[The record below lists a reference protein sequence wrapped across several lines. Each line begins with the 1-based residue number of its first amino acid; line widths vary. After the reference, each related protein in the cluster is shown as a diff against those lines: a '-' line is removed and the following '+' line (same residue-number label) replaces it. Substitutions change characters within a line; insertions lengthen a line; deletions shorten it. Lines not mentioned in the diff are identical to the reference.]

1 MDESKTECAYQLR
14 LKDNQN
20 TELIKDIQKKAKGE
34 KEQLAKTITS
44 LQQDIDTIKRENDS
58 VMSKVKV
65 GNEKTLLEQSD
76 MYKNKLVFEYDKYD
90 KMENAYNKMKD
101 INKKKTEELENSIEE
116 RVVKIKNEFD
126 SKLLQYEDEVK
137 AREKQSEDK
146 IKAVEEILKQTEE
159 DADKEI
165 LEIKTKYEIE
175 LKKEKESNVKVDILL
190 LYYNLRDRYLDI
202 FILQLLGELG
212 ILKKKH
218 IAVHKDLEDQKQSIS
233 YMNSEHSRLETVIKV
248 KVSTGCRY
256 SLYLALTFL
265 SKISN
270 LLCLKL

>member
-248 KVSTGCRY
+248 KVSTECRY

>member
-1 MDESKTECAYQLR
+1 MWKPLLNFVDNSTQDKLNETYPFALEILITKSELEEKNFLIDDLKQKVDESKTECAYQLR

-65 GNEKTLLEQSD
+65 GNERTLLEQSD

-175 LKKEKESNVKVDILL
+175 LKKEKESNVKVDI
-190 LYYNLRDRYLDI
+190 N
-202 FILQLLGELG
+202 
-212 ILKKKH
+212 
-218 IAVHKDLEDQKQSIS
+218 
-233 YMNSEHSRLETVIKV
+233 
-248 KVSTGCRY
+248 
-256 SLYLALTFL
+256 
-265 SKISN
+265 
-270 LLCLKL
+270 

>member
-190 LYYNLRDRYLDI
+190 LYYNLRDRYLDT

-265 SKISN
+265 S
-270 LLCLKL
+270 

>member
-190 LYYNLRDRYLDI
+190 LYYNLRDRYLDT

-248 KVSTGCRY
+248 KLSTGCRY

-265 SKISN
+265 YKISN